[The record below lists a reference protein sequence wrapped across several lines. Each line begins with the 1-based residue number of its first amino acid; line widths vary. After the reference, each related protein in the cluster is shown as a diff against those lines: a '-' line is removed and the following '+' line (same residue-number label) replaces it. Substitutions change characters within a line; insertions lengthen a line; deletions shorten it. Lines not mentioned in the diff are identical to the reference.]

1 MTISSKA
8 PANKSSFSAKK
19 LLEFFWIFRRR
30 ISRRILLLEFMPSAL
45 LLIEASLSGA
55 QVDLGHCRFI
65 ELPDGA
71 VDRGTPVDS
80 SAMADLIS
88 ATCKEEKL
96 PSLRVAVVLPP
107 EAIHI
112 SSHWLP
118 SGLELNELRKFVL
131 EPGSPV
137 QLPFPLDQTD
147 FELVPHQTPV
157 IEGSKDLK
165 YYCLLAVSK
174 RLTNRLID
182 TFNIT
187 EQELLYVG
195 SNMMGLLRLARYSLL
210 SLAKHEVILLVELL
224 ADYSHVTIASATAPI
239 CCERITAIRE
249 FPAIIIP
256 DQNSEASDIRSGL
269 PDDYLPLSDLDV
281 RAISVD
287 INAFIREFEQ
297 KSIVPLQVAQVFLS
311 GPSSAHP
318 GLDELLAESLNL
330 PVQCLRVRNDP
341 QLSSLQ
347 LPEGINASALSRLFG
362 LVLNFMP
369 APICTED
376 WNTIKRPVGK
386 EDTIIEEQIQVEP
399 VLFLSDEVEPDLAQ
413 ASVDLQPELGIEP
426 VFSFPD
432 EGVEISNELRL
443 DSDLEEEVIIE
454 PDEPFSLG
462 LGDPGQDD
470 PSDWPSINN

>member
-8 PANKSSFSAKK
+8 PAIKSSFSVKK
-19 LLEFFWIFRRR
+19 FLEFFWIFRRR

-65 ELPDGA
+65 ELPDDA
-71 VDRGTPVDS
+71 IDRGTPVDT

-88 ATCKEEKL
+88 ATCKEENL
-96 PSLRVAVVLPP
+96 PSLRVAVVIPP

-147 FELVPHQTPV
+147 FELVPHQTPI
-157 IEGSKDLK
+157 IEGSNDLE

-187 EQELLYVG
+187 GQELLYVG
-195 SNMMGLLRLARYSLL
+195 SNMMGLLRLARYSLV

-224 ADYSHVTIASATAPI
+224 ADYSHVTIASANAPI

-256 DQNSEASDIRSGL
+256 DQSSEASDIKSGL

-287 INAFIREFEQ
+287 ISAFIREFEQ
-297 KSIVPLQVAQVFLS
+297 KNVVPLHVAQVFLS

-330 PVQCLRVRNDP
+330 PVQCLKVRSDP

-362 LVLNFMP
+362 LVLNFLP
-369 APICTED
+369 APVCTED
-376 WNTIKRPVGK
+376 WNIIKWPAVK
-386 EDTIIEEQIQVEP
+386 ESEIRVDHIRAEP
-399 VLFLSDEVEPDLAQ
+399 ALFLSEEVEPDSSQ
-413 ASVDLQPELGIEP
+413 ASVDFQPKLGIEP
-426 VFSFPD
+426 IFSFPD
-432 EGVEISNELRL
+432 EELEISNESSLV
-443 DSDLEEEVIIE
+443 SDLEEEVIVE

-462 LGDPGQDD
+462 LGDPAQED